1 MNAEII
7 EASESAEVEAA
18 SENLAS
24 ATGEYN
30 EAIAS
35 TTDMERD
42 ARETE
47 LAEKLTRQEKAAVT
61 TQTTFENR
69 VSPENPISEDDMR
82 KMMDELNKVSSMPD
96 VQTAVTAAD
105 NLQPGIKTTADRVA
119 KTTQN
124 TSETAMNKV
133 DEIVKKNISGSEY
146 RDYESV
152 KSEHEVK
159 VKELADSIEQNKS
172 TDDIKKAEQAVNE
185 SSAKL
190 EITLK
195 DERVADELEASVGN
209 RKGIIEKMMK
219 YSGLLKYLT
228 GAAALWVLLHYL
240 GKELTGCYQYTGT
253 DSEKIDCPSKNDTC
267 GCGGE
272 NDVPAGIKD
281 ASKLATF
288 CKSNKKYK
296 DYPFCCSKAVT
307 PEHPTCSGNPGE
319 KGAIYYGWHT
329 FTPASIIAGIPGDIQ
344 KLVIAG
350 EDGITGLLKQILK
363 WVLYTIAILII
374 IYIIYIIG
382 VKIFSKS
389 TKSLPPTASSVTNK

>member
-1 MNAEII
+1 VKE
-7 EASESAEVEAA
+7 
-18 SENLAS
+18 
-24 ATGEYN
+24 
-30 EAIAS
+30 
-35 TTDMERD
+35 
-42 ARETE
+42 
-47 LAEKLTRQEKAAVT
+47 
-61 TQTTFENR
+61 
-69 VSPENPISEDDMR
+69 
-82 KMMDELNKVSSMPD
+82 MMDELNNVSKIPD
-96 VQTAVTAAD
+96 VETAVTTAE
-105 NLQPGIKTTADRVA
+105 NLSPKIKTTAGRIA

-124 TSETAMNKV
+124 ASETAMNKV

-146 RDYESV
+146 SDYESV
-152 KSEHEVK
+152 KSEHEAN
-159 VKELADSIEQNKS
+159 VKELAESIEKKS

-219 YSGLLKYLT
+219 YSRLLKYLT
-228 GAAALWVLLHYL
+228 GAAALWALLHYL
-240 GKELTGCYQYTGT
+240 GKELSGCYQYTGT
-253 DSEKIDCPSKNDTC
+253 DSEKIDCPSKDDTC
-267 GCGGE
+267 GCGE

-281 ASKLATF
+281 VSKLATF
-288 CKSNKKYK
+288 CKSKKKYQ
-296 DYPFCCSKAVT
+296 DYPFCCSKAGT
-307 PEHPTCSGNPGE
+307 PDHPTCSGNPGE

-350 EDGITGLLKQILK
+350 EDGITVLLKQILK